1 MVGRDACVHISW
13 VVAQRVRKKKN
24 NIIIIMKVRQIIA
37 VAVLGLLSMG
47 LYSCSS
53 DELTNKKE
61 IVPGASEVKPVTMHV
76 HLEGQAGGSTAT
88 TRAGGVYMSFDGL
101 VPLFKVDDAKTVLAN
116 CVFKR
121 FKKDTDE
128 FEEGT
133 EMYGQLEF
141 KKVTGSEPDL
151 KGNTGSRKAVP
162 VKMVCD
168 QTVQLTPAKLG
179 VTVGVGE
186 RWAVMGIVGGAYSKD
201 EAAGTHKVAVKGMM
215 INIKKDQ
222 QYSELDTPD
231 KANSTVP
238 FLAKWTKLNP
248 IVQTDK
254 VSSAETMKFKA
265 QGLLIKIDL
274 TNDTKYHLDPVLI
287 KIQSTV
293 LANKIAYDLSPG
305 KLPKYGSEEKAY
317 PWEYTG
323 ERTKTGTWM
332 VNSIF
337 LSGPDGP
344 LFHLD
349 PKEDGKKSELHDKK
363 DKEKQTI
370 FVWSHVVDAEK
381 PSTGF
386 YVESVNTEAKPS
398 GVDNTIAKLEGKKVD
413 LKKYKYVLTSDNELD
428 DIMDP
433 FDYRGQHK
441 KFDKDIKV
449 APGVNWLLVKVLRKP
464 LSGNLGKFVTCQLA
478 IPQRDV
484 MPIEMM
490 AQNNLYQYRIWPKNG
505 QHEFAGYPNTKNPD
519 ARQTASYTKQ
529 WVDNIN
535 KNDKWQTWAMPTF
548 EQWTA
553 MLIGNGNDDHVK
565 NFDHEDDHYNW
576 IEFDNEK
583 LQFADGTTG
592 QYSSA
597 YIRLPKDD
605 KYHNR
610 DVVYG
615 LRFFKYGSKTEGS
628 KYFSLYRYNM
638 RNYDGPG
645 TKSFCADAIYL
656 GPLFM
661 QLYEGFYKDLKDL
674 MHIIAINDDGKPGS
688 VFTEYYYDTVNRYL
702 LMEDPKD
709 QQYDY
714 GHVKTTVFDESMG
727 AGYFYAPTKD
737 YTTSAAKAIV
747 FKQDRIF
754 TGISKNQGNT
764 DFTDYKKRNNA
775 DVKGYIRPIRKDF
788 MQFKY

>member
-53 DELTNKKE
+53 DELTNQKE
-61 IVPGASEVKPVTMHV
+61 IVPGASEVKPITMHV
-76 HLEGQAGGSTAT
+76 HLEGQTGGSTAT
-88 TRAGGVYMSFDGL
+88 TRAGGVYLSFDGL
-101 VPLFKVDDAKTVLAN
+101 VPLFKVDDDKTVLAN

-121 FKKDTDE
+121 FKNGTNE
-128 FEEGT
+128 LEAGT

-141 KKVTGSEPDL
+141 KKVPGSEPDL
-151 KGNTGSRKAVP
+151 KGQEGSRKAVP

-168 QTVQLTPAKLG
+168 QTVQLTPAKPG
-179 VTVGVGE
+179 VTVGVGD

-201 EAAGTHKVAVKGMM
+201 AHKVDVDGMVIAIRKGERF
-215 INIKKDQ
+215 
-222 QYSELDTPD
+222 SGLDTPE
-231 KANSTVP
+231 KADCTVP

-248 IVQTDK
+248 IVQPDK

-274 TNDTKYHLDPVLI
+274 TNETKYNLEPTLM
-287 KIQSTV
+287 KIQSTE
-293 LANKIAYDLSPG
+293 LAKTIAYDLSPD
-305 KLPKYGSEEKAY
+305 KLPNYGSEEKEY
-317 PWEYTG
+317 PWVYTG
-323 ERTKTGTWM
+323 KKDNTGIWM
-332 VNSIF
+332 VNSIS
-337 LSGPDGP
+337 LSGSNGP

-349 PKEDGKKSELHDKK
+349 PKVDGKKSELHGKGDT
-363 DKEKQTI
+363 EKCTI
-370 FVWSHVVDAEK
+370 FVWSHVVNANI
-381 PSTGF
+381 PRTGF

-398 GVDNTIAKLEGKKVD
+398 GVENTIAKLEKKAN
-413 LKKYKYVLTSDNELD
+413 LKQYKYVLTSDNELD

-433 FDYRGQHK
+433 FNYRGQHK
-441 KFDKDIKV
+441 KFDNNIKV
-449 APGVNWLLVKVLRKP
+449 APGVNWLLVKVLSKH
-464 LSGNLGKFVTCQLA
+464 LSSSIGKFVTCPLA

-490 AQNNLYQYRIWPKNG
+490 AQNNLQEYRTSANKG
-505 QHEFAGYPNTKNPD
+505 RHEFAYYPNKKSAND
-519 ARQTASYTKQ
+519 RKTANYTKT
-529 WVDNIN
+529 WVKDITNN
-535 KNDKWQTWAMPTF
+535 KWEIWAMPTF

-553 MLIGNGNDDHVK
+553 MLIGNGNADHTK
-565 NFDHEDDHYNW
+565 NFDHEAGHYDW
-576 IEFDNEK
+576 DEFYNEE

-615 LRFFKYGSKTEGS
+615 LRFFEPGSQTKGS

-638 RNYDGPG
+638 RDYDGPG
-645 TKSFCADAIYL
+645 TKSFCVDAIYL

-661 QLYEGFYKDLKDL
+661 DLYGGFYTDLKEL
-674 MHIIAINDDGKPGS
+674 MKMIALNDDGKPS
-688 VFTEYYYDTVNRYL
+688 SLFTEYYYDTVNRYL
-702 LMEDPKD
+702 FMEDPKD
-709 QQYDY
+709 QLYDY
-714 GHVKTTVFDESMG
+714 GQVKSTAFDQNMG
-727 AGYFYAPTKD
+727 AGYFYAPTEG
-737 YTTSAAKAIV
+737 YTASAAKAIV

-754 TGISKNQGNT
+754 TGSSKNLGPT
-764 DFTDYKKRNNA
+764 DFTDYKRRSGSQ
-775 DVKGYIRPIRKDF
+775 VMGYIRPIRKNF
-788 MQFKY
+788 MKFEY

>member
-1 MVGRDACVHISW
+1 MA
-13 VVAQRVRKKKN
+13 RKRAMKW

-53 DELTNKKE
+53 DELTNQKE

-88 TRAGGVYMSFDGL
+88 TRAGGVYLSFDGL
-101 VPLFKVDDAKTVLAN
+101 VPLFKVDDEKNVLAN
-116 CVFKR
+116 CVFMR
-121 FKKDTDE
+121 FKKGTDE

-151 KGNTGSRKAVP
+151 KGNVGSRKAVP

-168 QTVQLTPAKLG
+168 QTVQLTPAKQG
-179 VTVGVGE
+179 VTVGVGD

-201 EAAGTHKVAVKGMM
+201 AHKVAVDGMVVA
-215 INIKKDQ
+215 IQDGGR
-222 QYSELDTPD
+222 YSKLDSPEN
-231 KANSTVP
+231 ANCTVP

-248 IVQTDK
+248 IVETNK

-274 TNDTKYHLDPVLI
+274 TNKTKYHLDPMI
-287 KIQSTV
+287 MKIQSTE
-293 LANKIAYDLSPG
+293 LAKTIEYDLSPG
-305 KLPKYGSEEKAY
+305 KLPNYGSEEKKY

-323 ERTKTGTWM
+323 QKDKTGTWM
-332 VNSIF
+332 VNSIA
-337 LSGPDGP
+337 LSRGPNDP

-349 PKEDGKKSELHDKK
+349 PMEDGKESELHGKNDT
-363 DKEKQTI
+363 EKQTI
-370 FVWSHVVDAEK
+370 FVWSHVVNAEI
-381 PSTGF
+381 PRTGF

-398 GVDNTIAKLEGKKVD
+398 GVANTIDKLVKNNVD
-413 LKKYKYVLTSDNELD
+413 LKQYKYVLTSDNELD

-433 FDYRGQHK
+433 FDFRK
-441 KFDKDIKV
+441 KHSKFRNDIKV
-449 APGVNWLLVKVLRKP
+449 APGVNWLLVKVLRKH
-464 LSGNLGKFVTCQLA
+464 LSGNIGTFVTCPLA

-490 AQNNLYQYRIWPKNG
+490 AQNNLKQYRTAARTNG
-505 QHEFAGYPNTKNPD
+505 QHEFAEYPNKNSKSD
-519 ARQTASYTKQ
+519 RQTAIYTNG
-529 WVDNIN
+529 WVNDIK
-535 KNDKWQTWAMPTF
+535 KNTKWQTWDMPTF
-548 EQWTA
+548 AQWTA
-553 MLIGNGNDDHVK
+553 MLIGNGNADHTK
-565 NFDHEDDHYNW
+565 NFDQEPGHYNW
-576 IEFDNEK
+576 MEFDNET
-583 LQFADGTTG
+583 LQFADGTTK

-615 LRFFKYGSKTEGS
+615 LRFFEVGNQTKSS

-638 RNYDGPG
+638 RDYNGSG
-645 TKSFCADAIYL
+645 TKSFCVDAIYL

-661 QLYEGFYKDLKDL
+661 ELYGGFYKDLKDL
-674 MHIIAINDDGKPGS
+674 MNMIALNDDGEEGS
-688 VFTEYYYDTVNRYL
+688 LFTEYYYDTVNRYL
-702 LMEDPKD
+702 FMEDPGD
-709 QQYDY
+709 RAYPS
-714 GHVKTTVFDESMG
+714 GHVKTNALNENMG
-727 AGYFYAPTKD
+727 AGYFYAPTEG
-737 YTTSAAKAIV
+737 YTKSAAKAIV

-754 TGISKNQGNT
+754 TGVSANLGHT
-764 DFTDYKKRNNA
+764 DFTDYKSGYGNE
-775 DVKGYIRPIRKDF
+775 VKGYIRPIRKNF
-788 MQFKY
+788 MQFEY

>member
-53 DELTNKKE
+53 DELTNQKE

-76 HLEGQAGGSTAT
+76 HLEGQTGGSTAT
-88 TRAGGVYMSFDGL
+88 TRAGGVYLSFDGL
-101 VPLFKVDDAKTVLAN
+101 VPLFKVDDDKTVLAN

-121 FKKDTDE
+121 FKNGTNE
-128 FEEGT
+128 LEAGT

-141 KKVTGSEPDL
+141 KKVEGSEPDL
-151 KGNTGSRKAVP
+151 KGNEGSRKAVP

-168 QTVQLTPAKLG
+168 QTVQLTPAKPG
-179 VTVGVGE
+179 VTVGVGD

-201 EAAGTHKVAVKGMM
+201 AHKVDVDGMVIAIRKGERF
-215 INIKKDQ
+215 
-222 QYSELDTPD
+222 SGLDTPE
-231 KANSTVP
+231 KADCTVP

-248 IVQTDK
+248 IVQPDK

-274 TNDTKYHLDPVLI
+274 TNETKYNLEPTLM
-287 KIQSTV
+287 KIQSTE
-293 LANKIAYDLSPG
+293 LAKTIAYDLSPD
-305 KLPKYGSEEKAY
+305 KLPNYGSEEKEY
-317 PWEYTG
+317 PWVYTG
-323 ERTKTGTWM
+323 KKDNTGTWM
-332 VNSIF
+332 VNSIS
-337 LSGPDGP
+337 LSGSNGP

-349 PKEDGKKSELHDKK
+349 PKVDGKKSELHGKGDT
-363 DKEKQTI
+363 EKCTI
-370 FVWSHVVDAEK
+370 FVWSHVVNANI
-381 PSTGF
+381 PRTGF

-398 GVDNTIAKLEGKKVD
+398 GVDNTIAKLEKKAN
-413 LKKYKYVLTSDNELD
+413 LKQYKYVLTSDNELD

-433 FDYRGQHK
+433 FNVRKQHS
-441 KFDKDIKV
+441 KFDQNIKV
-449 APGVNWLLVKVLRKP
+449 APGVNWLLVKVLSKH
-464 LSGNLGKFVTCQLA
+464 LSGNIGKFVTCPLA

-490 AQNNLYQYRIWPKNG
+490 AQNNLQEYRTWAGTNG
-505 QHEFAGYPNTKNPD
+505 QHEFAEYPNKKS
-519 ARQTASYTKQ
+519 ASVRKTANYTKE
-529 WVDNIN
+529 WVNNIK
-535 KNDKWQTWAMPTF
+535 KNTKWQTWDMPTF

-553 MLIGNGNDDHVK
+553 MLIGNGNADHTK
-565 NFDHEDDHYNW
+565 NFDHEDGHYDW
-576 IEFDNEK
+576 DEFYDET
-583 LQFADGTTG
+583 LQFADGSTG

-615 LRFFKYGSKTEGS
+615 LRFFEAGSRTKGS

-638 RNYDGPG
+638 RDYDGSG
-645 TKSFCADAIYL
+645 TKSFCVDAIYL

-661 QLYEGFYKDLKDL
+661 DLYGGFYTDLKEL
-674 MHIIAINDDGKPGS
+674 MKMIALNDDGKPGS
-688 VFTEYYYDTVNRYL
+688 LFTEYYYDTVNRYL
-702 LMEDPKD
+702 FMEDPKD
-709 QQYDY
+709 QLYDY
-714 GHVKTTVFDESMG
+714 GQVKSTAFDQNMG
-727 AGYFYAPTKD
+727 AGYFYAPTEG
-737 YTTSAAKAIV
+737 YTASAAKAIV

-754 TGISKNQGNT
+754 TGSSKNLGPT
-764 DFTDYKKRNNA
+764 DFTDYKRRSGSQ
-775 DVKGYIRPIRKDF
+775 VMGYIRPIRKNF
-788 MQFKY
+788 MKFEY